1 MSRVIIAITSELAL
15 LFITVSLLL
24 LGSIPQPSLAQHP
37 PTAANTTT
45 SATTNTN
52 FQTYSN
58 TSFGIKVKYPSNWL
72 MLQLSRSNSS
82 VPVVEFKPPQQP
94 GKVPIFLLLTKNV
107 NYVKNVKNLTL
118 ASIISTREQQ
128 FTHAGNILHLVSST
142 PATLAGNPAHKIEF
156 TQLTP
161 QGKYELMQLISLV
174 GNTGYFIT
182 YGAPIANYTTY
193 LPTAQKIINSALI
206 TK

>member
-15 LFITVSLLL
+15 LFITISLLL
-24 LGSIPQPSLAQHP
+24 PGSIAQPSLAQHP
-37 PTAANTTT
+37 PTAANT
-45 SATTNTN
+45 SATTSTN

-107 NYVKNVKNLTL
+107 NYVKNVKDLTL
-118 ASIISTREQQ
+118 ASI
-128 FTHAGNILHLVSST
+128 
-142 PATLAGNPAHKIEF
+142 
-156 TQLTP
+156 
-161 QGKYELMQLISLV
+161 
-174 GNTGYFIT
+174 
-182 YGAPIANYTTY
+182 
-193 LPTAQKIINSALI
+193 
-206 TK
+206 

>member
-1 MSRVIIAITSELAL
+1 MAITSGLVL
-15 LFITVSLLL
+15 LCMTISLLL
-24 LGSIPQPSLAQHP
+24 PGSIPQPSLAQHLT
-37 PTAANTTT
+37 TATNTTT

-107 NYVKNVKNLTL
+107 NYVKNVKDLTL
-118 ASIISTREQQ
+118 ASIISTREKQ
-128 FTHAGNILHLVSST
+128 FTNAGNTLHLVSST

-174 GNTGYFIT
+174 GKTGYFIT
-182 YGAPIANYTTY
+182 YGAPIANYSSY
-193 LPTAQKIINSALI
+193 LPTAQKIIDSALI